1 MRKALMAL
9 AACTALAAQADTE
22 VAQDVA
28 DGMRDAVSLPGSFD
42 GELDAISRPDSTDD
56 ALDDLPVP
64 ENDSDL
70 PPWANE
76 QIDPLYENVSR
87 WVETTSRRI
96 DGFFGTTDALAIEND
111 SYLRIS
117 QGLRWKEGDTLQ
129 EDLGASFRL
138 DLPTTEERLRLI
150 IESEPEETQGT
161 LAEQDRQLVDESPS
175 GVESLRIG
183 LNRLGRHDKRERWN
197 TQVGAG
203 IRARLPPDPYARVIS
218 QRLWTLNEGPWQLE
232 SDNRL
237 SWFNNDGYSA
247 RTRWDIGRPVD
258 ENRHLRFISN
268 LQWREEVDHLEFR
281 EAVEL
286 NRRIDRRRAIRY
298 SAVVLGESV
307 SDPRIEDT
315 YLQTRYRRDLHRGIL
330 FLDVAPA
337 LHFPREANRDP
348 RWALDLRLEM
358 YFRREIER
366 VRL

>member
-1 MRKALMAL
+1 MRKVLIAL
-9 AACTALAAQADTE
+9 AACAALGAHADTAPAPMGGWLDDE
-22 VAQDVA
+22 L
-28 DGMRDAVSLPGSFD
+28 GAVEMPEGGD
-42 GELDAISRPDSTDD
+42 GEPDAE
-56 ALDDLPVP
+56 DLP
-64 ENDSDL
+64 EDDSDL

-76 QIDPLYENVSR
+76 RIEPLHENVSR

-96 DGFFGTTDALAIEND
+96 DGFFGTTDALSIEND

-117 QGLRWKEGDTLQ
+117 QGWRWKEGESFQQDI
-129 EDLGASFRL
+129 GARFRL
-138 DLPTTEERLRLI
+138 DLPTTEERLRLV

-161 LAEQDRQLVDESPS
+161 LAEQDNQLVDDRIS

-183 LNRLGRHDKRERWN
+183 LNRLGRRDKSEQWN

-203 IRARLPPDPYARVIS
+203 IRVRLPLDPYARVIT
-218 QRLWTLNEGPWQLE
+218 QRLWTLNDGPWQLE

-237 SWFNNDGYSA
+237 SWFNKDGYSA

-258 ENRHLRFISN
+258 ENRHLRFITN
-268 LQWREEVDHLEFR
+268 VQWREVVDTLEFS

-298 SAVVLGESV
+298 SAVALGESG
-307 SDPRIEDT
+307 SNPRIEDT

-337 LHFPREANRDP
+337 LHFPREADREP

-358 YFRREIER
+358 YFRREFDR
-366 VRL
+366 VRM